1 VRRAAALA
9 IPKLA
14 TDRRAREHLEE
25 LLDDSDPIVRMD
37 VVRALSDLGDARS
50 RPALRARAEIDL
62 DARVR
67 RRIREVVRDLG
78 GERKQNEELKDTVER
93 LENEQRELRARLAK
107 LEASTSSAKELP
119 TETKSAPAEGKR
131 KVKSKV
137 NVKATE
143 TKRLPKREAKRPRK
157 KG

>member
-1 VRRAAALA
+1 M
-9 IPKLA
+9 PN
-14 TDRRAREHLEE
+14 
-25 LLDDSDPIVRMD
+25 
-37 VVRALSDLGDARS
+37 RS
-50 RPALRARAEIDL
+50 GAS
-62 DARVR
+62 ARVR